1 MAEHDSDLVPTELTL
16 TELDD
21 ISGGLDI
28 FISGSMFDQSESL
41 LGQSGGCGCPGST
54 LAKTSNTSS
63 GTFQF
68 AGLGFESVG
77 QIFAVFAGLSRLFG
91 R

>member
-1 MAEHDSDLVPTELTL
+1 MEKHDLDLIPVELTL
-16 TELDD
+16 TELDEV
-21 ISGGLDI
+21 SGGLDI
-28 FISGSMFDQSESL
+28 FISGSMFDQSESF
-41 LGQSGGCGCPGST
+41 LGQSGGCGYPGST

-63 GTFQF
+63 GSFQF
-68 AGLGFESVG
+68 VGLGFESVG

>member
-1 MAEHDSDLVPTELTL
+1 MEEQDLDLAPMELSL
-16 TELDD
+16 TELDN

-28 FISGSMFDQSESL
+28 FISGAMFEQNESL
-41 LGQSGGCGCPGST
+41 LGQSGGCGCPGSK
-54 LAKTSNTSS
+54 LAQTSNTSS
-63 GTFQF
+63 GSFQF
-68 AGLGFESVG
+68 AGLGFESVE

>member
-1 MAEHDSDLVPTELTL
+1 MKKDDLDLASVELSPTELD
-16 TELDD
+16 EV
-21 ISGGLDI
+21 SGGLDI
-28 FISGSMFDQSESL
+28 FISGSMFDQSESM
-41 LGQSGGCGCPGST
+41 LGLSGGCGCPGST
-54 LAKTSNTSS
+54 LAQTSNTSS

>member
-1 MAEHDSDLVPTELTL
+1 MEEHDLDLVPAELSL
-16 TELDD
+16 TELDEV
-21 ISGGLDI
+21 SGGLDI

-41 LGQSGGCGCPGST
+41 FGQSGGCGCPGST
-54 LAKTSNTSS
+54 LAQTSNTSS
-63 GTFQF
+63 GSFQF
-68 AGLGFESVG
+68 VGLGFESVG

>member
-1 MAEHDSDLVPTELTL
+1 MEEHDLDLTPIELTL
-16 TELDD
+16 TELDEV
-21 ISGGLDI
+21 SGGLDI
-28 FISGSMFDQSESL
+28 FISGSMFEQSESI
-41 LGQSGGCGCPGST
+41 LGQSGGCSFPSST
-54 LAKTSNTSS
+54 LARTSNTSS

-68 AGLGFESVG
+68 VGLGFESVG